1 MVNILSNR
9 VECFQKSNTNGELN
23 SGMEQIQPA
32 SVEINSIESQEALGI
47 DQPLPKTNSVWLI
60 IGAVASFW
68 LLLFVMSIPCLLQAI
83 KEKKMTLA
91 HPGHPGTNLASKT
104 VVTCWTVVCLQVVI
118 VFLLITGNLGPVL
131 EMILS

>member
-1 MVNILSNR
+1 M
-9 VECFQKSNTNGELN
+9 ECFQKSNINGELN

-83 KEKKMTLA
+83 KEKKMTLS

-118 VFLLITGNLGPVL
+118 VFLLITGNLEPIL
-131 EMILS
+131 ELIFA

>member
-1 MVNILSNR
+1 MVNLM
-9 VECFQKSNTNGELN
+9 LD
-23 SGMEQIQPA
+23 METLQPL
-32 SVEINSIESQEALGI
+32 SVEINSAVSHDGLDTEE
-47 DQPLPKTNSVWLI
+47 PLPKTNSVWLI

-68 LLLFVMSIPCLLQAI
+68 LLLFFMSIPCLLQAI
-83 KEKKMTLA
+83 TEKKMTLA

-131 EMILS
+131 EMILA